1 VKCLAAVILRR
12 NISSTAV
19 DSQDISNQDNNSN
32 LWKRLSTEAKEFVK
46 LELLKAISECADKNV
61 IHKVCNLLIEIG
73 GTIYEQE
80 NFVWQDLLNILFQFV
95 NCAEVI
101 KVDAALQIFNGLF
114 GYLMDHLVKFK
125 NDLMGIFAKT
135 LQHESLDINLAALQ
149 AVSNFLQIVE
159 GKDAKDFI
167 QLLPLMV
174 GVVIKALELD
184 EETVLEDSLV
194 EFNEIA
200 EIEPK
205 FFQKYF
211 KDLFIQLSR
220 VVGKN
225 DFANITIRHQPL
237 EFFVTVVER
246 RPSVVKK
253 DTETLKALLDLIF
266 KLMIDIDEDIDESW
280 MRPKEGFRADE
291 EEEEEDAVHFGKSC
305 VDRLVSSIGDE
316 IMLPLLSTLVTAT
329 LSNNQDWR
337 YKNAGLMALSQV
349 GEYLDETAK
358 IAPMIPVVIQ
368 HLQHPN
374 PKIRYA
380 ALHCIGQ
387 MADDMT
393 EDF

>member
-1 VKCLAAVILRR
+1 MKCLAAVILRR

-174 GVVIKALELD
+174 GVVIKALE
-184 EETVLEDSLV
+184 
-194 EFNEIA
+194 
-200 EIEPK
+200 
-205 FFQKYF
+205 
-211 KDLFIQLSR
+211 
-220 VVGKN
+220 
-225 DFANITIRHQPL
+225 
-237 EFFVTVVER
+237 
-246 RPSVVKK
+246 
-253 DTETLKALLDLIF
+253 
-266 KLMIDIDEDIDESW
+266 
-280 MRPKEGFRADE
+280 
-291 EEEEEDAVHFGKSC
+291 
-305 VDRLVSSIGDE
+305 
-316 IMLPLLSTLVTAT
+316 
-329 LSNNQDWR
+329 
-337 YKNAGLMALSQV
+337 
-349 GEYLDETAK
+349 
-358 IAPMIPVVIQ
+358 
-368 HLQHPN
+368 
-374 PKIRYA
+374 
-380 ALHCIGQ
+380 
-387 MADDMT
+387 
-393 EDF
+393 